1 MFPVGKPSRISE
13 DNDDRFSLVGS
24 SRNPLV
30 THLGKERCS
39 AQGKMTVDNL
49 KMTSEMTKLC
59 PPRLYS
65 LMEERIHKCM

>member
-1 MFPVGKPSRISE
+1 M
-13 DNDDRFSLVGS
+13 D
-24 SRNPLV
+24 
-30 THLGKERCS
+30 HLSFFFQINLINCKERCS

-59 PPRLYS
+59 PPRRYS